1 MRVTVT
7 RPHAPRLTATLREKE
22 SVTPLELFFD
32 LVFVL
37 ALTQCT
43 ALMAKEPT
51 WEGLAKAMLILAVLW
66 WSWGGYAWLTSLVDP
81 EEGIVRIAMFGAM
94 AAFLVAALC
103 VPQAFD
109 ETALLFAIAYA
120 GVRAAHIVLFAIGS
134 RGDANLRASVI
145 SLAVSTAI
153 GVGLLV
159 GASFADGLT
168 QGAIWA
174 VAILLDY
181 GGPAFFGVE
190 GWRMVPSHFAE
201 RFGLIVIIALGES
214 IVAIGV
220 GSDSEVN
227 AGIVAGAVLGVVVCG
242 ALWWLYFDVVAL
254 VAERRLSK
262 AAPGRERNAIGR
274 DSYGYLHLPMV
285 AGIVLLALGFKK
297 TLGHVGEAL
306 EIVPATAMLGGTALY
321 LLAHVAFRL
330 RNVHRFSL
338 QRLLCAIALV
348 ALIPAALELPALA
361 TLGILAALLVV
372 LIVYESV
379 RFAELRDRMRHQVAE
394 G

>member
-1 MRVTVT
+1 VRVTVT

-43 ALMAKEPT
+43 ALMAEEPT

-103 VPQAFD
+103 VPEAFD
-109 ETALLFAIAYA
+109 GTALLFAVAYA

-134 RGDANLRASVI
+134 RGDANLRASVT

-190 GWRMVPSHFAE
+190 GWKMVPSHFAE

-321 LLAHVAFRL
+321 LVAHVAFRL
-330 RNVHRFSL
+330 RNVHRFSM

-372 LIVYESV
+372 LIAYESV

>member
-1 MRVTVT
+1 
-7 RPHAPRLTATLREKE
+7 
-22 SVTPLELFFD
+22 
-32 LVFVL
+32 
-37 ALTQCT
+37 
-43 ALMAKEPT
+43 
-51 WEGLAKAMLILAVLW
+51 
-66 WSWGGYAWLTSLVDP
+66 
-81 EEGIVRIAMFGAM
+81 M

-103 VPQAFD
+103 VPEAFD
-109 ETALLFAIAYA
+109 ETALLFAVAYA

-134 RGDANLRASVI
+134 RGDANLRASVT

-190 GWRMVPSHFAE
+190 GWKMVPSHFAE

-262 AAPGRERNAIGR
+262 AAPGRERNSIGR

-297 TLGHVGEAL
+297 T
-306 EIVPATAMLGGTALY
+306 AMLGGTALY
-321 LLAHVAFRL
+321 LVAHVAFRL

-348 ALIPAALELPALA
+348 ALIPAAVELPALA

-372 LIVYESV
+372 LIAYESV